1 MVGGT
6 VNQNPGIMSL
16 TAIIKATAANSLSPP
31 AEGAE
36 RENYFAG
43 RFPGAGAGARPLPAA
58 GPPGG
63 RQNEECRRLKGICS
77 CDPAGRDNCAAMSPL
92 AQSPDWPAEQ
102 GCPAAD
108 GKAPA
113 SGRRGAPSRPDCSCP
128 VVASRQIF
136 PTVAHRKVWPTAKS
150 LTGRGTANK
159 IFSQPADFRIRQ
171 NNGQPKRETT

>member
-1 MVGGT
+1 MK
-6 VNQNPGIMSL
+6 NLPPSPHPW
-16 TAIIKATAANSLSPP
+16 SLSPLRERRGRIILRDDFPEQVP
-31 AEGAE
+31 A
-36 RENYFAG
+36 
-43 RFPGAGAGARPLPAA
+43 PGHCLRQGHR
-58 GPPGG
+58 GG

-92 AQSPDWPAEQ
+92 AQSPGWPAGQ